1 VEKDPAFEVVA
12 PTPLSVVCFRWRGP
26 GLSAGEADRA
36 NEKILDAVNL
46 SGEAYL
52 SHTKLGGRTVLRLA
66 IGNVRTEERHVQK
79 AWDQIRNAVGEIS
92 K

>member
-1 VEKDPAFEVVA
+1 VVA
-12 PTPLSVVCFRWRGP
+12 PTPLSVVCFRWRGA
-26 GLSAGEADRA
+26 GLSAEDADRA

-66 IGNVRTEERHVQK
+66 IGNIQTEERHVKK
-79 AWDQIRNAVGEIS
+79 AWDQIRNAVS
-92 K
+92 QVDK

>member
-1 VEKDPAFEVVA
+1 MVA
-12 PTPLSVVCFRWRGP
+12 PTPLSVVCFRWLGA
-26 GLSAGEADRA
+26 GLSAEDADRA

-66 IGNVRTEERHVQK
+66 IGNVRTEERHVKK
-79 AWDQIRNAVGEIS
+79 AWNQILNAVGQVNR
-92 K
+92 